1 MMAERQNNSMS
12 GRSKI
17 GLIIPNTAAVSE
29 GDSNFAVERLHILRE
44 EVPDL
49 RLLFFAGGTPT
60 RFNRFV
66 REESRDIFPMRE
78 VGTGAVID
86 SVNVQT
92 TPVIR
97 RIQQEPRRVVNPRC
111 GHDWIQTTWGSNSFN
126 QYVEPRGIVF
136 YRLQPNYFFQQGENR
151 RLRIQGHGFATV
163 TVCHSRWVQL
173 PR

>member
-17 GLIIPNTAAVSE
+17 CLIMPNTAAVSE
-29 GDSNFAVERLHILRE
+29 GDSNFAIERLQILRE

-49 RLLFFAGGTPT
+49 RFLYFAGGSAT

-66 REESRDIFPMRE
+66 REESRDIFPLRE
-78 VGTGAVID
+78 LGSGAVID
-86 SVNVQT
+86 GVHVQT
-92 TPVIR
+92 APVIQ
-97 RIQQEPRRVVNPRC
+97 RIQQEHRRIVNPRC
-111 GHDWIQTTWGSNSFN
+111 GHDWIQTSWGSNSFN

-136 YRLQPNYFFQQGENR
+136 YRLQPNYFFQQAENR
-151 RLRIQGHGFATV
+151 RLRIQGHGFATI
-163 TVCHSRWVQL
+163 TVCHSRWVPM

>member
-1 MMAERQNNSMS
+1 MTERQNNSMS

-17 GLIIPNTAAVSE
+17 GLVMPNTAAVSE

-66 REESRDIFPMRE
+66 REESRDVFQMRE
-78 VGTGAVID
+78 VGTGAIID

-97 RIQQEPRRVVNPRC
+97 RIQQEPRRIVNPRC
-111 GHDWIQTTWGSNSFN
+111 GHDWIQANWGSNSFN

-163 TVCHSRWVQL
+163 TICHSRWVQL